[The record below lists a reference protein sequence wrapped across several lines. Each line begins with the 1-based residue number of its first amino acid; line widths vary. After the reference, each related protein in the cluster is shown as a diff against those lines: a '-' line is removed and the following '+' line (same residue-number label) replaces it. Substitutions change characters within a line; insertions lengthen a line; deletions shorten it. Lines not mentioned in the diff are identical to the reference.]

1 MVQRKRIEEILSE
14 EMEQVLKLLADNKE
28 RLDALAA
35 ALMEKNKLKTEEIV
49 EIMEGT
55 NT

>member
-1 MVQRKRIEEILSE
+1 MKHSLSIL
-14 EMEQVLKLLADNKE
+14 L
-28 RLDALAA
+28 ALAA